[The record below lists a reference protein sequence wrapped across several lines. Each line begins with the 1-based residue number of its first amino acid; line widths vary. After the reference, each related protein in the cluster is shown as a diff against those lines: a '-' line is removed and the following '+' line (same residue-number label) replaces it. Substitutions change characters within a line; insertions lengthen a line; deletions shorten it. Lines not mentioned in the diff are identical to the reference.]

1 MKLFK
6 LKKKQTTSEERVQ
19 LAQNKITS
27 SLNMFHSINKDI
39 EEANATLEEVIVED
53 KQKIKNIRLN
63 LEKAE
68 SELQANKGLQ
78 EQLKN
83 FLK

>member
-1 MKLFK
+1 
-6 LKKKQTTSEERVQ
+6 
-19 LAQNKITS
+19 
-27 SLNMFHSINKDI
+27 MFHSINKDI